1 MIMWISLLTKRNLFN
16 AFWVEPGFFLENSA
30 NNWGTGENLKTDILK
45 SDRFWSY
52 LLVIPSIL
60 SLIRWS
66 LTTVFEV
73 MTLTIKLV
81 TPFLK
86 SAIVLSRSNWSIP
99 GKKKISLS
107 AGFKG
112 QELLLTSNQWQTW
125 NYILKGPRSSWVIH

>member
-73 MTLTIKLV
+73 MILTIKLV

-99 GKKKISLS
+99 GKKKNQLISRV
-107 AGFKG
+107 
-112 QELLLTSNQWQTW
+112 Q
-125 NYILKGPRSSWVIH
+125 GPRVVINFKPVTDMKLHFERA